1 MPTYAVQYAYDDRR
15 DLQDEVR
22 PAHRAYLGGLA
33 DQGLLLGSG
42 PYTEGEPGALLV
54 FQAQD
59 RAQLDGLLADDP
71 FAHAGV
77 IATVGVRPWNVV
89 LGPWAAQA

>member
-1 MPTYAVQYAYDDRR
+1 MLTHAVQYVYDDRR

-42 PYTEGEPGALLV
+42 PYTDGDAGALLV
-54 FQAQD
+54 FSTED
-59 RAQLDGLLADDP
+59 RAQLDALLAADP
-71 FAHAGV
+71 FDHAGV
-77 IATVGVRPWNVV
+77 ISSVGVRTWNVV
-89 LGPWAAQA
+89 LGPWAAGA

>member
-1 MPTYAVQYAYDDRR
+1 MPIYAVQYAYDDRR

-42 PYTEGEPGALLV
+42 PYTAGEPGALLV
-54 FQAQD
+54 FRVED
-59 RAQLDGLLADDP
+59 RAQLDALLDADP
-71 FAHAGV
+71 FAGAGV
-77 IATVGVRPWNVV
+77 IGSVGVRPWNIV
-89 LGPWAAQA
+89 LGPWAAEA